1 MTQLPSTGDARAG
14 AEPAISPIIMAAR
27 TRNPPVRLILASYET
42 AYEPQRVHS
51 CASLFPRAGTGRTQ
65 IGLSRLQ
72 RDVRCLFAVYIYCQS
87 GMVPIATEFIPLN
100 HTVKFPRRR
109 KLATHAVQF
118 VTLRG
123 VEGVGAPGRALRS
136 AISTCGKSQADAIRR
151 GATAGP
157 DPKRSS
163 ASPGCASGMRPNA
176 VGRQCFHR
184 LCLHQLAPVAR
195 QFAQF
200 TQRLRRNE
208 ARSDQPGRPESI
220 RII

>member
-1 MTQLPSTGDARAG
+1 MC
-14 AEPAISPIIMAAR
+14 EIIPQGRNRPNTNRLEQIAAR
-27 TRNPPVRLILASYET
+27 RALPFRRLHLLPIRNGSNRHGIYPVVPYRQVPAP
-42 AYEPQRVHS
+42 AK
-51 CASLFPRAGTGRTQ
+51 A
-65 IGLSRLQ
+65 
-72 RDVRCLFAVYIYCQS
+72 RD
-87 GMVPIATEFIPLN
+87 T
-100 HTVKFPRRR
+100 
-109 KLATHAVQF
+109 AVQF

-136 AISTCGKSQADAIRR
+136 AISTCGKSHADAIRR
-151 GATAGP
+151 GATAEP